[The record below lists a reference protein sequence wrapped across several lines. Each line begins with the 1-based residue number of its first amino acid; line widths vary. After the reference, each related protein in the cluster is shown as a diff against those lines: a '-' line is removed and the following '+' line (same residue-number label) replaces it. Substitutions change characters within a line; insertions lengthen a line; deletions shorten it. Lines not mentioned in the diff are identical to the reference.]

1 MAIWDRFIAFV
12 NKDVADENE
21 AKATTVIM
29 RVFILIMLV
38 YFFAQIF
45 LFATYRDLKL
55 ILGLLLLMACYLGV
69 FALTYRGNTESTLWA
84 LQFLTLVWIIVSVL
98 LMGWDC
104 GVQHFLFVLLALSLV
119 SGYHRLYIKAVMA
132 VVYCMVRLTL
142 YFYTLNAVAFY
153 PLTRKEGS
161 DFQIINTVVIFL
173 LLTLLIIIFSKEG
186 QETERKLVNY
196 NKKIKEMASRDPL
209 TGLRNRRSMVEKMNE
224 QLMGDPVAL
233 CIAIGD
239 IDFFKKINDTYG
251 HEAGDEVLKKVAQTL
266 TGFMSGKGYVARWG
280 GEEFLFLFREN
291 NGDEV
296 FVELEQLRRKIEKMV
311 VPYKEH
317 EICLRMTFGMQ
328 EYDNNKPLDANISA
342 ADEKLYYGKMNG
354 RNKVVF

>member
-38 YFFAQIF
+38 YFVAQIF
-45 LFATYRDLKL
+45 LFVTYRNLDIIIGL
-55 ILGLLLLMACYLGV
+55 ILLMACYLGV
-69 FALTYRGNTESTLWA
+69 YILTYKGNTEATLWA
-84 LQFLTLVWIIVSVL
+84 VQFLTLVWIIVSVV

-104 GVQHFLFVLLALSLV
+104 GIQHFLFVLLALSLV
-119 SGYHRLYIKAVMA
+119 SGYQRILIKVAMA
-132 VVYCMVRLTL
+132 VVYCVVRLSL
-142 YFYTLNAVAFY
+142 YFYTLNAIAYY
-153 PLTRKEGS
+153 PLTRKEGI

-173 LLTLLIIIFSKEG
+173 QITLLIIIFSKE
-186 QETERKLVNY
+186 QLAAEHKLVNY

-209 TGLRNRRSMVEKMNE
+209 TGLRNRRSMIEKMNE
-224 QLMGDPVAL
+224 VLMGEPIAL
-233 CIAIGD
+233 CIAIAD

-266 TGFMSGKGYVARWG
+266 TQFMNGKGYVARWG
-280 GEEFLFLFREN
+280 GEEFLFLFRKF

-296 FVELEQLRRKIEKMV
+296 FVELDQLRRTIEKMV
-311 VPYKEH
+311 IPYKEQ
-317 EICLRMTFGMQ
+317 EICLRMTFGLQ
-328 EYDNNKPLDANISA
+328 EYDSNKPLDTNISA

-354 RNKVVF
+354 RNKVIF